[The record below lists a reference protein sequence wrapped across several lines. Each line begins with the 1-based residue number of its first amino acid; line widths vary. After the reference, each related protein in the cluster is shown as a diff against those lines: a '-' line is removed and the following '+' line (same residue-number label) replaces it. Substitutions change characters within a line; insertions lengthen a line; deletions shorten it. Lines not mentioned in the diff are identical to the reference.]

1 MNLYGLTLDELQEI
15 THGYGWPRYTARQIA
30 SWMYAKACR
39 DFEGM
44 SNLSKIQRRRLKED
58 HSIFLTEHSHVSQS
72 QDGTKKYLY
81 PYGHS
86 RSIETAYIPEEERAT
101 LCVSSQVGCKMGC
114 LFCMTAKQG
123 FQGNLS
129 PGEIVG
135 QYAAL
140 PERKMVTNF
149 VYMGMGE
156 PLDNLDSVLKSLEI
170 LTADW
175 DTGSLPKKSLYRP

>member
-1 MNLYGLTLDELQEI
+1 
-15 THGYGWPRYTARQIA
+15 
-30 SWMYAKACR
+30 
-39 DFEGM
+39 
-44 SNLSKIQRRRLKED
+44 
-58 HSIFLTEHSHVSQS
+58 
-72 QDGTKKYLY
+72 
-81 PYGHS
+81 
-86 RSIETAYIPEEERAT
+86 
-101 LCVSSQVGCKMGC
+101 
-114 LFCMTAKQG
+114 MTAKQG

-175 DTGSLPKKSLYRP
+175 GYGVPSQKNHCIDHRAKKRRPRIPKSIGMPPGS